1 MEDPPACHTGKK
13 DFSTNKCIFGR
24 SALMP
29 NRDKNDKQD
38 EKVQTTIAR
47 HRQTGIESCPQ
58 HQLRSFAICLPS
70 RRNADYFCNLQT
82 FILCVA
88 LSGMCFF
95 FRQQRYKHKVGG
107 GGGGAEGSSVLIKQ
121 QRRRRKKREGRRKKK
136 EKKNQLCF
144 FSLLSQKLW
153 MHFSGTI
160 YCPRRT
166 PPEVER
172 ADK

>member
-1 MEDPPACHTGKK
+1 MSHWQK
-13 DFSTNKCIFGR
+13 DFSTTKCIFGR

-82 FILCVA
+82 FILRVA

-95 FRQQRYKHKVGG
+95 FRQQRYKHKVVGG
-107 GGGGAEGSSVLIKQ
+107 GGEGSSVLIKQ
-121 QRRRRKKREGRRKKK
+121 PRCRRKKK
-136 EKKNQLCF
+136 RGEEKKESTLLF
-144 FSLLSQKLW
+144 FSIEPKIVDAL
-153 MHFSGTI
+153 
-160 YCPRRT
+160 
-166 PPEVER
+166 
-172 ADK
+172 